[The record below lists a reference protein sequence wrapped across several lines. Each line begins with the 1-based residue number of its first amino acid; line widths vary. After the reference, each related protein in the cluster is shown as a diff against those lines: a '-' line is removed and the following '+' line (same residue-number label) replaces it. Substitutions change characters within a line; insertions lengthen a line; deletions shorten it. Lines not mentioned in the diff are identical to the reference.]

1 MPGGAGAM
9 ASIARWL
16 AAGALDGTLCAAAAW
31 LASVTLLRRS
41 TGRVLSLLWLS
52 VLVGFVLVRPFEV
65 HAVPHLRPFRTALAV
80 ESQVGSSYGWLGS
93 VYAGV
98 VVLCL
103 ARLLAKHRQLRRRI
117 RAFPIAAPALV
128 DCVRR
133 AASALSLSV
142 VPEVRIADAL
152 ATPFTFGPWQPTLV
166 LPRRL
171 CVPGARLDAVLL
183 HELSHIQR
191 FDHWLIWFER
201 LVTTVFF
208 FWPPVHWASRRLD
221 EVRELACDERAIEC
235 GGFSAVE
242 YGQHLVAV
250 VALSRERLATGGA
263 LRFGRS
269 GHRLERRIDHLLR
282 ATRSRRWSGLE
293 AGVLAVLAL
302 GSLLSVRPARE
313 LVAPR
318 AEISAAASTAA
329 TSTAAPATTAT
340 STAAPA
346 TAAPAPSNSGA
357 THSSAGDRDMSADV
371 LDGPNMSFDESA
383 GEGCVRQSCG
393 TQCVP

>member
-41 TGRVLSLLWLS
+41 TGRVQSLLWLS

-65 HAVPHLRPFRTALAV
+65 HAVPHLRPFRTVLAV
-80 ESQVGSSYGWLGS
+80 ESQAGSSYGWLGS

-117 RAFPIAAPALV
+117 SAFPIAAPALV
-128 DCVRR
+128 GCVRR

-152 ATPFTFGPWQPTLV
+152 ATPFTFGPWHPTLV

-191 FDHWLIWFER
+191 YDHWLIWFER

-250 VALSRERLATGGA
+250 VALGRERLATGGA

-282 ATRSRRWSGLE
+282 ATQSRRWRGLE

-318 AEISAAASTAA
+318 AEVSAAASTAV
-329 TSTAAPATTAT
+329 TA
-340 STAAPA
+340 TAAPA
-346 TAAPAPSNSGA
+346 TAAPAASSSGG
-357 THSSAGDRDMSADV
+357 THSSAGDRAMSADA

-383 GEGCVRQSCG
+383 GEDCVRQSCG